1 MGEQKCV
8 QKGFTLIELM
18 IVIGI
23 IAILS
28 AIALPIYSDFAR
40 SSANSAC
47 LAEAKGYTNTVMLV
61 LIENETPDPP
71 NVSSCSRITDASNFT
86 DFSQN
91 ITAYPSSPGN
101 IGIRCDLDFTTSC
114 QFDPSVTN

>member
-1 MGEQKCV
+1 MSKLKGF

-23 IAILS
+23 IAILA

-47 LAEAKGYTNTVMLV
+47 LAEAKGYTNTVMVALT
-61 LIENETPDPP
+61 ENEAPDPP
-71 NVSSCSRITDASNFT
+71 NVSACSRITNASTFT

-91 ITAYPSSPGN
+91 ITAFPSTRGN
-101 IGIRCDLDFTTSC
+101 VGIRCDLDFTTSC
-114 QFDPSVTN
+114 QFDPSITN